1 MMGNTCWPPR
11 AVKLPTGRQ
20 MLLTSAANNETREF
34 YNSSKCVAN
43 LLKVCDPKA
52 SAAASLLYFPPARAL
67 FSPPI
72 EVHSGGADG
81 KKYEHD
87 RRSSF
92 SQKTDGAQLAALL
105 PPFSEIIFR
114 PAAEPRAG

>member
-1 MMGNTCWPPR
+1 
-11 AVKLPTGRQ
+11 

-52 SAAASLLYFPPARAL
+52 SAAASLLYFPRARAL

-72 EVHSGGADG
+72 EVHG
-81 KKYEHD
+81 KKYECD

-92 SQKTDGAQLAALL
+92 SQKTDGSGTTFAA
-105 PPFSEIIFR
+105 F
-114 PAAEPRAG
+114 

>member
-1 MMGNTCWPPR
+1 MGNTCWPPR

-52 SAAASLLYFPPARAL
+52 SAAASLLYFPPARTL
-67 FSPPI
+67 FFLPRLKCM
-72 EVHSGGADG
+72 G
-81 KKYEHD
+81 KNMSAIAARHFLK
-87 RRSSF
+87 RR
-92 SQKTDGAQLAALL
+92 TAAAPLL
-105 PPFSEIIFR
+105 QPFSEIIFR